1 MTADSVA
8 ETNDKGGRG
17 GEAKSEKRPDSFSIS
32 FIYTVKNF
40 LLIDHRVGRHGG
52 DVEVLKEIM
61 TSLGK

>member
-40 LLIDHRVGRHGG
+40 R
-52 DVEVLKEIM
+52 EI
-61 TSLGK
+61 TY